1 MTVDEHAND
10 FDGINV
16 SSFEGATS
24 SEVAAIAAR
33 FKAWS
38 LRAASLREGQL
49 LQRQADAFARGS
61 LREAATPT
69 PRPSAKQP
77 ASAKPARKPTQP
89 AMEPAQFV
97 LIETDLKSK
106 LTKLGLQDMAGA
118 LAAASIVNMGDVIAY
133 TSGKQLRDELERSG
147 EFKVPLHQCN
157 SLFAKKP
164 TRAPPPAADEDD
176 DVLAGIFS
184 SMEVAPPPPS
194 PLPLVEALSSRVSPE
209 DRSELI
215 LNCLERLG
223 VTAIEGSSVSVT
235 ERNAE
240 RLEDSMED
248 AGLAVADLAG
258 GPGSLRE
265 ARMALSRALRAPN
278 GVHAHQSGG
287 AHVGASSGSSGK
299 VSPTQLAPH
308 TDVSTLLSSL
318 SSNQHDARPST
329 LQEEGGFER
338 VRALASD
345 PEACAALHTLVSTLK
360 TGDNLRTAQ
369 ATIDAQSMHPVLA
382 NVLHHEALK
391 FPVGMHSLGM
401 PGSASVPVGVMREI
415 VKAVKQVQSGA
426 PLAISRGLVFP
437 ASSARISVEWCD
449 EITHAAWFGK
459 LMNAETGS
467 AFDISKALDTR
478 KGTTLLGGSKGAT
491 PEQCKDWMLNVW
503 PTIVLALEHC
513 HPFDRTASLTAQRV
527 GSFAL
532 GNGSSATILEGQ
544 QEVLV
549 PFLRSY
555 LEAWNAF
562 ARGGAYPTCAG
573 VWETTSTAS
582 TPVAAWLTNASLRS
596 RQSTQITA
604 LQTELSETK
613 ALLTKVVT
621 RLEKLEKKPPARPPT
636 KPPSG
641 EQPPS
646 DGAADDEQHL
656 TSKQRRTAE
665 WRAKCAARESEKAAA
680 EAAAKE
686 GAPSAAPAASDAQ
699 ASHKQRQN

>member
-1 MTVDEHAND
+1 MTFDEHANASD
-10 FDGINV
+10 SNNV
-16 SSFEGATS
+16 SAFQSATS

-33 FKAWS
+33 FKVWA
-38 LRAASLREGQL
+38 LRAASLREDQL

-69 PRPSAKQP
+69 PKPTAKKP
-77 ASAKPARKPTQP
+77 ASAKPARKPAQP
-89 AMEPAQFV
+89 AVEPAQFEFLEV
-97 LIETDLKSK
+97 DLKSK
-106 LTKLGLQDMAGA
+106 LVKLGLGDMAGA
-118 LAAASIVNMGDVIAY
+118 LAAAAVLNMGDVIAY

-147 EFKVPLHQCN
+147 EYKVPLHQCN
-157 SLFAKKP
+157 SLLAKKP
-164 TRAPPPAADEDD
+164 ARAPPPAADDD
-176 DVLAGIFS
+176 DDLLAGIFS
-184 SMEVAPPPPS
+184 SMEAAPPPPS
-194 PLPLVEALSSRVSPE
+194 PLPLVEALSSRVPAE
-209 DRSELI
+209 DRAELI

-223 VTAIEGSSVSVT
+223 VTALEGSSVSVT

-248 AGLAVADLAG
+248 AGLAVVDLAG
-258 GPGSLRE
+258 APGSLRE
-265 ARMALSRALRAPN
+265 ARMALSRALRASN
-278 GVHAHQSGG
+278 GTHAPQSGR
-287 AHVGASSGSSGK
+287 AHGGASSGSSGH
-299 VSPTQLAPH
+299 VSPVQLAPH
-308 TDVSTLLSSL
+308 TDVSSLLSSL

-338 VRALASD
+338 VRALANDS
-345 PEACAALHTLVSTLK
+345 EATAALHALVGTLK
-360 TGDNLRTAQ
+360 AGDNLRTAQ
-369 ATIDAQSMHPVLA
+369 ATLEAQSMHPVLA

-467 AFDISKALDTR
+467 AFDISKALDAR

-613 ALLTKVVT
+613 QLLARVVM
-621 RLEKLEKKPPARPPT
+621 RLENLEKKPPTRPQPKLIPAQT
-636 KPPSG
+636 PPV
-641 EQPPS
+641 
-646 DGAADDEQHL
+646 DGAEDGEPQL

-665 WRAKCAARESEKAAA
+665 WKAKNAARDAEKAAA

-686 GAPSAAPAASDAQ
+686 GAPAAAPAAADAQ